1 MSTLN
6 IYNDRYPFYIVSDRI
21 SAANSTISLRYDTD
35 PDNYYI
41 NDIDYANTPD
51 RYYIAGSNYIT
62 CTNTSATWDPPTLSD
77 YSSGIDCDLCRDYAR
92 NITFE
97 NFLLNDSC
105 YIYTNEEN
113 AITRRKREIRDQLT
127 IIVKSRVQEFGNV
140 PENEKVAMQTL
151 RDMITEAEFRKYV
164 KYGFISVYGK
174 SGKVYQVFRNKWH
187 TRVFFQGELVEEI
200 CVRLKGDVPPT
211 DNVIAFKTMIEADEE
226 SFARLGNRYNMREA
240 A

>member
-1 MSTLN
+1 MATLN
-6 IYNDRYPFYIVSDRI
+6 IYSDRYP
-21 SAANSTISLRYDTD
+21 
-35 PDNYYI
+35 
-41 NDIDYANTPD
+41 
-51 RYYIAGSNYIT
+51 YYIASDMASTVDSTITLRYNTIPDNFYSTGTNYVT
-62 CTNTSATWDPPTLSD
+62 CTDTNVTWDTPTLSECYSIVNDCNSNGD
-77 YSSGIDCDLCRDYAR
+77 YDR
-92 NITFE
+92 NITSFR
-97 NFLLNDSC
+97 NFLFNDSS
-105 YIYTNEEN
+105 YIYIAEEKP
-113 AITRRKREIRDQLT
+113 IDKKRREIRDQLT

-174 SGKVYQVFRNKWH
+174 SGKVYQVFRNQWH
-187 TRVFFQGELVEEI
+187 TKVFFQGELVEEI

-226 SFARLGNRYNMREA
+226 SFASLGNRYNMREA